1 MKSTAFKFIVLLVAG
16 IALGACRSAPIYNV
30 SSDTIATPQDASMEQ
45 VASAIKRAGAGLGW
59 QMIDTGPGE
68 IEGRLHL
75 RSHVAIVSI
84 TFDTKQF
91 SVFYK
96 DSTNLDY
103 DGARIHRNY
112 NGWIQNLEQA
122 ILAQTSAI

>member
-91 SVFYK
+91 SIFYK

>member
-1 MKSTAFKFIVLLVAG
+1 
-16 IALGACRSAPIYNV
+16 
-30 SSDTIATPQDASMEQ
+30 
-45 VASAIKRAGAGLGW
+45 
-59 QMIDTGPGE
+59 MIDTGPGE
-68 IEGRLHL
+68 TEGRLHL

-91 SVFYK
+91 SIFYK